1 MSGKKVPDVK
11 VKAEETASASASAS
25 AIVAVPANSRLAN
38 NSELSYSAIINTYAC
53 KATEDNNTCM
63 KNKFDVIGLTVLN
76 VVGDGN
82 CLFHSFQ
89 RFFDIYNYPEQTLS
103 HLDIRSQAIRYMKR
117 NYRLFLGSFQFDKE
131 DDDRLEDLLKKT
143 VGKAKWAAGDL
154 AEGLRDPDY
163 LAIKRQLFERAV
175 DEHAEEGTYASGIGD
190 ILPIVLAQ
198 LYKLRLTIYDYHSP
212 SKEFRVVNIDPS
224 EVTGQANRGH
234 IRLHRINNNHFNVI
248 VPTLTVERYPR
259 VDVLIKFY
267 QTLYNYQMATHL
279 LAHQQGTLAYIE
291 NKAEKALFQKQIDI
305 QTALQSTLLESV
317 VAHLLHVN
325 EVIPSWKSFN
335 KYAHFLGAN
344 VEPVSHKKAYVKV
357 ATAKIATAK
366 IATKEPSLASGYKP
380 IGSTA
385 ATSSSSGY
393 KPIGSAAASSSG
405 YKPIGSAATRKASRS
420 PSPLRKSAATK
431 KAGLST
437 KKAGT
442 STNKAGNSRYPST
455 TSTSGYAA
463 AAKKT
468 NVKVAEGK
476 SKSKNFSLFENML
489 GND

>member
-1 MSGKKVPDVK
+1 MSGKKVPDIK
-11 VKAEETASASASAS
+11 VKGEETAASASASASAS
-25 AIVAVPANSRLAN
+25 AIASAIVSVAAANSRLAN

-53 KATEDNNTCM
+53 KATEDNDTCM
-63 KNKFDVIGLTVLN
+63 KNKFQVIGLTVLN

-103 HLDIRSQAIRYMKR
+103 HLDIRSQAIRYLKR
-117 NYRLFLGSFQFDKE
+117 NYRLFLGSFQFDKK
-131 DDDRLEDLLKKT
+131 DDDRLEALLKKT
-143 VGKAKWAAGDL
+143 VGKAKWATGDL
-154 AEGLRDPDY
+154 AEGLQDPDY
-163 LAIKRQLFERAV
+163 LAQKRKLFERAV

-190 ILPIVLAQ
+190 ILPIALAQ

-224 EVTGQANRGH
+224 DVTGQVNKGH

-259 VDVLIKFY
+259 VDALIKFY
-267 QTLYNYQMATHL
+267 QMLYNSEMGSNMLAQLKGTLYFYNEEEKP
-279 LAHQQGTLAYIE
+279 LA
-291 NKAEKALFQKQIDI
+291 KKQIDV
-305 QTALQSTLLESV
+305 QTVLQSTLMESV
-317 VAHLLHVN
+317 VAYLLHVN
-325 EVIPSWKSFN
+325 EVIPSWKSFD
-335 KYAHFLGAN
+335 KYAPFLDAD
-344 VEPVSHKKAYVKV
+344 VAPVSHKKASSSSTAKV
-357 ATAKIATAK
+357 ASAKVASAK
-366 IATKEPSLASGYKP
+366 VATKEPSV
-380 IGSTA
+380 T
-385 ATSSSSGY
+385 SSGY
-393 KPIGSAAASSSG
+393 KPIGS
-405 YKPIGSAATRKASRS
+405 TRKASRS

-437 KKAGT
+437 KIAEP
-442 STNKAGNSRYPST
+442 STNKAGSSRYPST
-455 TSTSGYAA
+455 TSRSGYAA
-463 AAKKT
+463 AAKKV

>member
-1 MSGKKVPDVK
+1 MSGKKVPDIK
-11 VKAEETASASASAS
+11 VKGEETAASASASAS
-25 AIVAVPANSRLAN
+25 AIASAIVAVAAANSRLAN
-38 NSELSYSAIINTYAC
+38 NYELSYSAIINTYAC
-53 KATEDNNTCM
+53 KATEDNDTCM
-63 KNKFDVIGLTVLN
+63 KNKFQVIGLTVLN

-103 HLDIRSQAIRYMKR
+103 HLDIRSQVIRYLKR
-117 NYRLFLGSFQFDKE
+117 NYRLFLGSFQFDKK
-131 DDDRLEDLLKKT
+131 DDDRLEALLKKT
-143 VGKAKWAAGDL
+143 VGKAKWATGDL
-154 AEGLRDPDY
+154 AEGLQDPDY
-163 LAIKRQLFERAV
+163 LAQKRKLFERAV

-190 ILPIVLAQ
+190 ILPIALAQ

-224 EVTGQANRGH
+224 DVTGQANKGH

-259 VDVLIKFY
+259 VDALIKFY

-291 NKAEKALFQKQIDI
+291 NKAEKALFKHEIDV
-305 QTALQSTLLESV
+305 QTVLQSTLMESV
-317 VAHLLHVN
+317 VAYLLHVN
-325 EVIPSWKSFN
+325 EVIPSWKSFD
-335 KYAHFLGAN
+335 KYAPFLDAD
-344 VEPVSHKKAYVKV
+344 VAPVSHKKASSSSTAKV
-357 ATAKIATAK
+357 ASAKVASAK
-366 IATKEPSLASGYKP
+366 VATKEPSV
-380 IGSTA
+380 T
-385 ATSSSSGY
+385 SSGY
-393 KPIGSAAASSSG
+393 KPIGS
-405 YKPIGSAATRKASRS
+405 TRKASRS

-431 KAGLST
+431 KAGSST
-437 KKAGT
+437 KIAEP
-442 STNKAGNSRYPST
+442 STNKAGSSRYPST

-463 AAKKT
+463 AAKKV

>member
-1 MSGKKVPDVK
+1 MSGKKVPDIK
-11 VKAEETASASASAS
+11 VKGESSSSGTASASALVS
-25 AIVAVPANSRLAN
+25 VHANSRLAN

-53 KATEDNNTCM
+53 KATEDNDTCM
-63 KNKFDVIGLTVLN
+63 KNKFQVIGLTVLN

-103 HLDIRSQAIRYMKR
+103 HLDIREQAIRYLKR
-117 NYRLFLGSFQFDKE
+117 NYRLFLGSFQFDKK
-131 DDDRLEDLLKKT
+131 DDERLEELLKKK
-143 VGKAKWAAGDL
+143 VGKAKWAIGDL

-163 LAIKRQLFERAV
+163 LAIKRKLFERAV
-175 DEHAEEGTYASGIGD
+175 DEHADEGTYASGIGD
-190 ILPIVLAQ
+190 ILPIALAQ

-224 EVTGQANRGH
+224 DVTGQANKGH

-259 VDVLIKFY
+259 VDALIKFY
-267 QTLYNYQMATHL
+267 QMLYNYQMATHL
-279 LAHQQGTLAYIE
+279 LAQQQGTLAYIE
-291 NKAEKALFQKQIDI
+291 NKAEKAMFKHEIDV
-305 QTALQSTLLESV
+305 QTVLQSTLLESV
-317 VAHLLHVN
+317 VAYLLHVN
-325 EVIPSWKSFN
+325 EVIPSWKSFD
-335 KYAHFLGAN
+335 KYAPFLEAN
-344 VEPVSHKKAYVKV
+344 IAPVSHKKVSA
-357 ATAKIATAK
+357 A
-366 IATKEPSLASGYKP
+366 KEPSLASSAYKP
-380 IGSTA
+380 IGSATA
-385 ATSSSSGY
+385 ATAATAAAASSGY
-393 KPIGSAAASSSG
+393 KPIGS
-405 YKPIGSAATRKASRS
+405 TRKASRS

-431 KAGLST
+431 KAGS
-437 KKAGT
+437 
-442 STNKAGNSRYPST
+442 STNKAGPSRYPST

-463 AAKKT
+463 AAKKP